1 MALWVRGLGRCDTI
15 GAGLRLVDTGVWT
28 MSRQLALRRV
38 AVVLGAL
45 CLVLAAW
52 YVAVRPTTLRVA
64 VGASGSTQVEVL
76 ETVARVLRDSHQPFR
91 FKLVRTN
98 GTADAS
104 AKLDK
109 GTVDLAVLRSDDQ
122 GGKDARSIVILHKR
136 AVALVVRKDSGI
148 ETLRDI
154 ANRPIG
160 ITNVDAD
167 SYRPMIEKIM
177 SHFELGEDELNLQ
190 EMSRRETVD
199 AMTQRRIDGF
209 IMVVNPASKPTRD
222 MIAEMTAKNKLEIV
236 VKGVPS
242 HQALALR
249 FRELHKSEIPEGAF
263 GLQPVD
269 EEDTVGITLELAATS
284 RLSEQ
289 TATEL
294 TKSLMEIRG
303 RLRSAQSLTYNIET
317 PPVDEERRFLPHAGT
332 AAFINSEA
340 KTLLEQ
346 YSDYIWLGL
355 FGVGIIGSSVAG
367 VMSWAGLKSEAPA
380 DTLAE
385 QVRVLAGRLEAA
397 TTIAEIDGIQGDF
410 DDLVLALMRDY
421 GLRRLSDEGSPDP
434 SPWLNTFA
442 GLIVRRRQ
450 LLEGIAP
457 PAIADAP
464 RISAVRT

>member
-1 MALWVRGLGRCDTI
+1 MA
-15 GAGLRLVDTGVWT
+15 
-28 MSRQLALRRV
+28 RQLALRRL
-38 AVVLGAL
+38 AVVLGGL
-45 CLVLAAW
+45 CLILAAW
-52 YVAVRPTTLRVA
+52 YLAVRPTTLRVA
-64 VGASGSTQVEVL
+64 VGAAGSTQVEVL
-76 ETVARVLRDSHQPFR
+76 EALARVLRDTHQPYR
-91 FKLVRTN
+91 FKLVRAN
-98 GTADAS
+98 GSADAS
-104 AKLDK
+104 AMLDK

-122 GGKDARSIVILHKR
+122 EGKDARSIVILHKR
-136 AVALVVRKDSGI
+136 AFALVVRKDSGI

-167 SYRPMIEKIM
+167 SYKPMVEKIM
-177 SHFELGEDELNLQ
+177 SHFELGEDELKLQ
-190 EMSRRETVD
+190 EMSRKETVD
-199 AMTQRRIDGF
+199 AMAQRRIDGF
-209 IMVVNPASKPTRD
+209 VMIINPASKPTRE
-222 MIAEMTAKNKLEIV
+222 MIAELTGKHKLEVV

-263 GLQPVD
+263 GLQPPED
-269 EEDTVGITLELAATS
+269 EDTVGITLELAASS

-294 TKSLMEIRG
+294 TKSLMEVRG
-303 RLRSAQSLTYNIET
+303 RLRIAQALTYNIET

-332 AAFINSEA
+332 AAFVNSES

-346 YSDYIWLGL
+346 YSEYIWLGL

-397 TTIAEIDGIQGDF
+397 TSVGEVDRIQGDF

-421 GLRRLSDEGSPDP
+421 GLRSLAEEGAPDP

-442 GLIVRRRQ
+442 GLIGCRRQ
-450 LLEGIAP
+450 LLEGVSSTP
-457 PAIADAP
+457 
-464 RISAVRT
+464 SAEVTRMSAMRS